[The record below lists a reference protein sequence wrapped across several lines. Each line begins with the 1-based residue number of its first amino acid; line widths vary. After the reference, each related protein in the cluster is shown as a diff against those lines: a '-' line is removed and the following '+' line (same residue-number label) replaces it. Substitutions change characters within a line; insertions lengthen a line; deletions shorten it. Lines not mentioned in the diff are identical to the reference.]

1 MNSRIEIS
9 LDEYNSYKNQI
20 KELKDEIWKMRQE
33 RISIDKSLL
42 SYNEALKD
50 IKKLKFFDR
59 VFHWKKN
66 IEENERFFS
75 IIN

>member
-20 KELKDEIWKMRQE
+20 KELKNEIGKMLQE
-33 RISIDKSLL
+33 RINKDKSLL
-42 SYNEALKD
+42 SYEEAFKD
-50 IKKLKFFDR
+50 IKELEFFDR

-66 IEENERFFS
+66 IEDVEQY
-75 IIN
+75 IIK